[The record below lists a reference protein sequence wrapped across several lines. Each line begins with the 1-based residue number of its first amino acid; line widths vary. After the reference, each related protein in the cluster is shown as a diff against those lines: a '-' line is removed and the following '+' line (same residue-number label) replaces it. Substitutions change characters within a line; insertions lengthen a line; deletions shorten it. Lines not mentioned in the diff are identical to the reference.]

1 MQSVTVKDGQTL
13 FDIAVQS
20 LGIVDRVFDLAQ
32 LNGLGITDELASGQE
47 LLLPDVAFEQI
58 DIVEYFTK
66 PWAPASGDGANDLIR
81 GGIGYMQIGTNFK
94 VS

>member
-20 LGIVDRVFDLAQ
+20 LGSVDRVFDLAQ
-32 LNGLGITDELASGQE
+32 LNGLGISDELVSGQV
-47 LLLPDVAFEQI
+47 LLLPDVDFDDGDVVDKFE
-58 DIVEYFTK
+58 DTWY
-66 PWAPASGDGANDLIR
+66 PASGDGENEKPP

>member
-1 MQSVTVKDGQTL
+1 MTTVTVKDGQTL

-20 LGIVDRVFDLAQ
+20 LGSVDRVFDLAQ
-32 LNGLGITDELASGQE
+32 LNGIGITDDLTSGQI
-47 LLLPDVAFEQI
+47 LLLPDVAFE
-58 DIVEYFTK
+58 DADTVDYFTK
-66 PWAPASGDGANDLIR
+66 PWYPASGDGANDAPP